1 MTQLTNLVQFP
12 GLGLSFH
19 LNRVAFSIGGVHIYW
34 YGVCIAVG
42 LCLALVFAFRHSI
55 EFGVDPDGMVDVI
68 LIGVVLGIASARAYY
83 VAMAPFKYQSIW
95 EMIAIRDGGLAIY
108 GGIIGGFLF
117 GGLAC
122 KWRKVPVLPMFDLTA
137 MGFLVGQCCGR
148 WGNFFNQEA
157 FGCNTTL
164 PWGMFSET
172 TRAYLMGST
181 VTAQSGVTIDPNLPV
196 HPTFLYESIWC
207 FVGFLLLFRYI
218 KKRKFN
224 GDIALRY
231 MIWYGAGRFWIEA
244 LRTDS
249 LMLVPS
255 IGLRASQLVAGIAV
269 VVGVAAEI
277 YFTHKFKD
285 KPLMVK
291 LAMTADNKAA
301 INKLSKGKTV
311 ISLMTDTDTELLA
324 SSPRKLFVE
333 RTEAYNAEVKRTIAE
348 SRKTEK

>member
-164 PWGMFSET
+164 PWGMFSEAT
-172 TRAYLMGST
+172 EDYLMGST
-181 VTAQSGVTIDPNLPV
+181 VTVPKGVTIDPAMPV

-207 FVGFLLLFRYI
+207 FVGLALLAAYI

-231 MIWYGAGRFWIEA
+231 LVWYGAGRFWIEA

-249 LMLVPS
+249 LLLVPS
-255 IGLRASQLVAGIAV
+255 LGLRASQLVAAAAV
-269 VVGVAAEI
+269 VGGVALEI
-277 YFTHKFKD
+277 FLTRKYKSR
-285 KPLMVK
+285 PLMVT
-291 LAMTADNKAA
+291 LALTAENRSLLAKVRRAEPEF
-301 INKLSKGKTV
+301 TV
-311 ISLMTDTDTELLA
+311 EREELVA
-324 SSPRKLFVE
+324 SSPRKLFLE
-333 RTEAYNAEVKRTIAE
+333 RTNAYNERVKQLLKEKLAEKKDA
-348 SRKTEK
+348 